1 MKSPETET
9 NTERTVLKIS
19 ETLLLFFF
27 KWPCFFL
34 GFVVFIIDKENV
46 TVRNETLPK
55 PSHLETAIWHSNQNG
70 VISWLE
76 FSLLLFFFKWPC
88 FFLGFVVFIIDKENV
103 TVRNETLPKPSHLE
117 TAIWH
122 SNQNGVI
129 SWLEFSTF
137 LQCEP
142 AFERLKQ
149 IPFFLS
155 ANG

>member
-1 MKSPETET
+1 MKILRHITESGLQLNSEKSRNRDKQT
-9 NTERTVLKIS
+9 DSSKKKS

-76 FSLLLFFFKWPC
+76 FSAF
-88 FFLGFVVFIIDKENV
+88 
-103 TVRNETLPKPSHLE
+103 H
-117 TAIWH
+117 
-122 SNQNGVI
+122 
-129 SWLEFSTF
+129 
-137 LQCEP
+137 QCEP